1 MICSQNTVGRE
12 ANTQS
17 KESTQGHLHI
27 IHKLKWQEKYTLTST
42 QVKNTSA
49 LENGMLNTELNIDRQ
64 PALHYMANYLHAA
77 LEKKLS

>member
-1 MICSQNTVGRE
+1 MGRE

-64 PALHYMANYLHAA
+64 HTLHYFMHGNTRGSAQLHCT
-77 LEKKLS
+77 LQW